1 MGTGKQVM
9 IAIRLTFQK
18 GGAANRTRLRA
29 PCPPAGEKGS
39 PEGLAPLALS
49 AQDCPPHRRGVQ
61 GQGPGA
67 PRRERNPSAEQLIG
81 EGGPQPVKRLLY
93 GRVIAERRERFLVH
107 KPLQKN
113 APDGV
118 CLLWLGALAEMRKEG
133 VRCKP

>member
-67 PRRERNPSAEQLIG
+67 PPAR
-81 EGGPQPVKRLLY
+81 PQARK
-93 GRVIAERRERFLVH
+93 
-107 KPLQKN
+107 
-113 APDGV
+113 GV
-118 CLLWLGALAEMRKEG
+118 QRG
-133 VRCKP
+133 